1 MEIKDSEF
9 SLFNGGVLNRLFVF
23 LRLEKPNT
31 PRFGRRILVLTGI
44 AFAPLAGLCL
54 AQGTAWG
61 DHVRVPLFHDPG
73 VLTRFLFSL
82 PLLILAEGGV
92 NREICA
98 VVSYL
103 KTCGIFREQE
113 NPLFEQTVE
122 RGNRLANSVLAE
134 VLILAAVVLAVWFR
148 LDIDPVF
155 GPGITHWQ
163 SDVATQSVGAA
174 GTWFRLVSCSIFR
187 FIIIRWAWRYLI
199 WSWFLW
205 KVSGFHLNLMS
216 THPDGKGG
224 LGILADS
231 QASFSLV
238 AAAGTAQ
245 ISGFLGRSMVFDG
258 TSLAS
263 HQVLIGGSIAIIV
276 SVFLLPLCVFN
287 RQLFACRKQGLR
299 TYGALAERYTGLFDQ
314 KWLSNKT
321 ANPDLLGTPD
331 IQSLADLGSGY
342 DVVRRMGLFPLD
354 ARLVAVFLVSTA
366 APFVPLAFFAHGAD
380 QVLLRIMKL
389 LI

>member
-1 MEIKDSEF
+1 MEIKHPAF

-44 AFAPLAGLCL
+44 AFVPLAAICL

-61 DHVRVPLFHDPG
+61 DHVQIPLFRDPG

-82 PLLILAEGGV
+82 PLMILAEGGV

-98 VVSYL
+98 VVAYL
-103 KTCGIFREQE
+103 KTSGIFREQDI
-113 NPLFEQTVE
+113 PLFERTVE
-122 RGNRLANSVLAE
+122 RADRLANSVLAE
-134 VLILAAVVLAVWFR
+134 LLIFVAVVLAFWFR

-163 SDVATQSVGAA
+163 SDFATQSVVTA

-187 FIIIRWAWRYLI
+187 FIIVRWAWRYFV

-205 KVSGFHLNLMS
+205 KVSGLHLSLMC

-231 QASFSLV
+231 QVAFSLL
-238 AAAGTAQ
+238 AMAGTAQ

-258 TSLAS
+258 TSLGS

-287 RQLFACRKQGLR
+287 KQLFSCRKQGLR

-354 ARLVAVFLVSTA
+354 ARLVGVFLVSTA
-366 APFVPLAFFAHGAD
+366 APFVPLAFFAYGAD
-380 QVLLRIMKL
+380 QVLLRIMKF